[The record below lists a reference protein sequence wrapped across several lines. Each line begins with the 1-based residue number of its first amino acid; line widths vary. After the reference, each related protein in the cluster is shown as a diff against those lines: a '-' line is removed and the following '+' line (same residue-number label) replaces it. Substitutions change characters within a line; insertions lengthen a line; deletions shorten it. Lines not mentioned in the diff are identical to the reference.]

1 MKTIAQVAKEL
12 GVSKTAVRNKIANL
26 GLQTSLQKNGNQF
39 SIDEQQELL
48 IINSFSLKTKTESE
62 NQSQTKTETVSDS
75 VSVLIS
81 MLQTELEIKN
91 KQIESL
97 NARLAET
104 TSALLAAQETANVEQ
119 ALHAGTIKNQLQL
132 TERSNFDYPEALG
145 FFSRIFKKRNKRN
158 E

>member
-39 SIDEQQELL
+39 SIDEQQEAL
-48 IINSFSLKTKTESE
+48 IIKEFSQKTQTENE
-62 NQSQTKTETVSDS
+62 NQTETKTETVSDS

-81 MLQTELEIKN
+81 MLQSELEIKN
-91 KQIESL
+91 KQIDDL
-97 NARLAET
+97 NARLSET
-104 TSALLAAQETANVEQ
+104 TAALLAAQETANVEQ

-132 TERSNFDYPEALG
+132 TERSDLNYPDDLG
-145 FFSRIFKKRNKRN
+145 FFSRIFKKRDRR
-158 E
+158 